1 MLEKII
7 ELLKEKNF
15 QVPSLLLYHYK
26 DFKIKELDVLLL
38 IYFINHDSLFN
49 PKEVSEKMNLSM
61 PEVLE
66 SITRLSES
74 DLIKVELKTKDG
86 LREEHINLEH
96 LYEKLGMLLIDDV
109 PKQEE
114 KKVTIFDHFEQE
126 FGRTLSPTEYQ
137 IIQGWLEME
146 YGEELILEAL
156 KEAVYN
162 GVSNLRYIDKILYE
176 WRKQG
181 IKSKSDVE
189 RRVSEKKEFKPID
202 REILEYD
209 WLNED

>member
-1 MLEKII
+1 MI
-7 ELLKEKNF
+7 ELLKEKNL

-26 DFKIKELDVLLL
+26 DFKIEAIDVLIL

-49 PKEVSEKMNLSM
+49 PKEVSEKLGLSM

-66 SITRLSES
+66 SITRLSEN
-74 DLIKVELKTKDG
+74 DLMKVELKTKEG
-86 LREEHINLEH
+86 LREEHIDLSR
-96 LYEKLGMLLIDDV
+96 LYEKMGMLLIDT

-114 KKVTIFDHFEQE
+114 KQTTIFDHFEQE

-137 IIQGWLEME
+137 IIRGWIEME

-162 GVSNLRYIDKILYE
+162 GVSSLRYIDKILYE
-176 WRKQG
+176 WKKQG
-181 IKSKSDVE
+181 VKTKSDVE
-189 RRVSEKKEFKPID
+189 RRVTEKKEFKPID
-202 REILEYD
+202 RDIMEYD